1 MTGEPTRSRH
11 RERGYTLAELLAA
24 LGIIGLTLGLVAFTM
39 DRGGWRTDAAL
50 SEVTDQLT
58 QARARAVFDQN
69 DFIVAFDTTNQAF
82 RVHDDENSNGT
93 VEAGI
98 GEEVRIFELRQ
109 ASPDVIF
116 GFASGTVGID
126 GNVINAAVT
135 FPGTPPTITFDPL
148 GRGDGG
154 VIYMITREDLKKGKP
169 DNMRAIQV
177 NQATGRIR
185 RWRYDRDRTP
195 VPWRLSR

>member
-1 MTGEPTRSRH
+1 MTGEPTRSRR

-39 DRGGWRTDAAL
+39 DRGGWRTDAAV

-69 DFIVAFDTTNQAF
+69 DFVVAFDTTNQAF

-98 GEEVRIFELRQ
+98 GEEVRIFQLRQ
-109 ASPDVIF
+109 ASPDVVF

-126 GNVINAAVT
+126 GNVINAAIT
-135 FPGTPPTITFDPL
+135 FPGTPPRITFEPL

-154 VIYMITREDLKKGKP
+154 VIYRITREDLKAGKP

-185 RWRYDRDRTP
+185 RWRYDGDRTP
-195 VPWRLSR
+195 TPWRLAR

>member
-1 MTGEPTRSRH
+1 MTQGQTRTRH

-24 LGIIGLTLGLVAFTM
+24 MGIIGLTLGIAAYTM

-69 DFIVAFDTTNQAF
+69 DFVVTFDTTNQAF

-98 GEEVRIFELRQ
+98 GEEIRIFELRQ
-109 ASPDVIF
+109 ASADVIF
-116 GFASGTVGID
+116 GYATGTTGLD
-126 GNVINAAVT
+126 GNVINKAVN

-154 VIYMITREDLKKGKP
+154 VIYMITREDLERGKP

-185 RWRYDRDRTP
+185 RWRYDSDRTP
-195 VPWRLSR
+195 IPWRLAK